1 MTSKNL
7 NETSSCY
14 WRLWYL
20 KQNYNEACIR
30 EILIF
35 IHNFPV
41 PCYKITILL
50 ERHWQCQFYHV
61 FIIIITCFQMYFNRI
76 NIVNSLNKIWYRH
89 YNQQN
94 KCTRACEPSKIN
106 ERFISHSSSWIRIL
120 WNIKYYYYQY
130 KNIFPCLHAYHLPQ
144 KSLIIYRGL

>member
-20 KQNYNEACIR
+20 KQNYIEACIR
-30 EILIF
+30 EILTAVKIF

-41 PCYKITILL
+41 PCYKITMLFI

-61 FIIIITCFQMYFNRI
+61 FIIIIICFQMYFNRI

-130 KNIFPCLHAYHLPQ
+130 KNILPCLYAYYLP
-144 KSLIIYRGL
+144 